1 MSRASLTDA
10 RLQRGGS
17 GFTVDCMAPTLAL
30 LASPFLGPT
39 VWQPVAE
46 LLTRWGMRVIAAPA
60 ASAPPRTAAD
70 VLEGFLEALPADH
83 EQEFVLVPHSN
94 AGLYVPALASQRRV
108 KGFVFV
114 DALLPAPGGRSR
126 LAPPAA
132 LLDVLRSRAD
142 EHGLLPPWS
151 AWWEEAG
158 VAGLFPDR
166 SARERVEGEQQRV
179 PLSYFEGSDAD
190 TSRVGPRSRRLPR
203 VRRYVRRGPG
213 GRDQAWLAGCHRAGW
228 SAPAHA
234 VRTRTGRRPAPLPG
248 GRRVPTRT
256 PIVALVTV
264 TIVRSGPPTRVG

>member
-1 MSRASLTDA
+1 
-10 RLQRGGS
+10 
-17 GFTVDCMAPTLAL
+17 MAPTLAL

-151 AWWEEAG
+151 AWWEEAD

-179 PLSYFEGSDAD
+179 PLSYFEGSMPIPAGWDHAPGAYLAFGDTYAEDRAAATRRGWPVVTVPGGRHLHMLFEPELVAD
-190 TSRVGPRSRRLPR
+190 QLLSLVAAGCRQGPRSSRSSPS
-203 VRRYVRRGPG
+203 
-213 GRDQAWLAGCHRAGW
+213 QS
-228 SAPAHA
+228 SAQD
-234 VRTRTGRRPAPLPG
+234 RRPGWVSRP
-248 GRRVPTRT
+248 
-256 PIVALVTV
+256 
-264 TIVRSGPPTRVG
+264 